1 MGGQGLA
8 IESFVGAADSHGEQ
22 INMEA
27 IDFEKAV
34 EQIMARDGRYHREA
48 YLFVRDALDHTQK
61 NAMRLEKKPADVV
74 GEPRRPLHVSAG
86 ELLEGIRAYGLH
98 VYGPMTMLV
107 LNDWGIHGC
116 EDFGEI
122 VFNLIESGLF
132 AKTDQDNRDDFKTGF
147 AFEEAFKKPFLPN
160 TPPGREAQQASIPG
174 STRKSES
181 VDPA

>member
-1 MGGQGLA
+1 
-8 IESFVGAADSHGEQ
+8 
-22 INMEA
+22 MEA
-27 IDFEKAV
+27 IDFDKAV
-34 EQIMARDGRYHREA
+34 EQVMQRDGRYHRDA

-61 NAMRLEKKPADVV
+61 NIVRVTKE
-74 GEPRRPLHVSAG
+74 GIRHVSAR
-86 ELLEGIRAYGLH
+86 ELLEGIRVYGLH

-147 AFEEAFKKPFLPN
+147 AFDEAFKKPFLPN
-160 TPPGREAQQASIPG
+160 SRPGLETQQASIPD
-174 STRKSES
+174 SARKSES